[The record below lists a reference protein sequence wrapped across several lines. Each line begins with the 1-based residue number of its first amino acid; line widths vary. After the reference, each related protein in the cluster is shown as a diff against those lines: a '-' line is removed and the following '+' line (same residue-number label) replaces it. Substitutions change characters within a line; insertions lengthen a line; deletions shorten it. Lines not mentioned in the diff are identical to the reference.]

1 MKHCSQGLSKN
12 GKNIPDPVGDPE
24 YILNNRFLYHFWY
37 IAKMSP
43 KPSYALFR
51 NVANRQTKKDDN
63 NLGGGD
69 NGIIVDF

>member
-1 MKHCSQGLSKN
+1 
-12 GKNIPDPVGDPE
+12 
-24 YILNNRFLYHFWY
+24 
-37 IAKMSP
+37 MSP

-51 NVANRQTKKDDN
+51 NVANRQTKKDDD